1 MKVGDLVKYNDK
13 YACGVDAANPSEE
26 GQFAN
31 AIGFLMG
38 KNNFFPEAWNI
49 GWIIHPATKEGTAY
63 EESLEVISEG
73 R

>member
-1 MKVGDLVKYNDK
+1 MKIGDLVKYNDK
-13 YACGVDAANPSEE
+13 YVGGVQLANPSE
-26 GQFAN
+26 GQFAD
-31 AIGFLMG
+31 ALGFLVG

-49 GWIIHPATKEGTAY
+49 NWIVHPTTKESTAY